1 MENEFENLVSKLSAI
16 FKTERIIEFFALL
29 AALIFQR
36 VFKVPFPNGLLV
48 TIFCLF
54 LSPFLFDP
62 LLKRQKST
70 ESVEN
75 VCFAYWALNITL
87 IASVFYFIGNIW
99 WVGVLVF
106 ISPIIHS
113 NILLPQKKGLALV
126 VYAAACYTS
135 LAFLEFFMIIPHHQF
150 FSVSE
155 DTLHNPFYLYSSL
168 IVILVL
174 FPYAAYL
181 TGSSSQILRKR
192 TRELGDVYEKLE
204 DAKTT
209 LEIKV
214 RARTEELNE
223 INKKLEQK
231 VMERTKELKDRIVE
245 LEKIHQITI
254 NRELKMIELK
264 KELDKFKK
272 EKNNKNNK

>member
-1 MENEFENLVSKLSAI
+1 MENEFEDLVSKLSTI
-16 FKTERIIEFFALL
+16 FKTERIIEFFALVF
-29 AALIFQR
+29 ALIFQR
-36 VFKVPFPNGLLV
+36 VFKVPFPDGMLMIL
-48 TIFCLF
+48 FCLF
-54 LSPFLFDP
+54 LTPFFFDP
-62 LLKRQKST
+62 LLKRQKSI
-70 ESVEN
+70 ESVEA

-87 IASVFYFIGNIW
+87 ISLIFYFVGNIW
-99 WVGVLVF
+99 WLGVLIF
-106 ISPIIHS
+106 ISPIAHS
-113 NILLPQKKGLALV
+113 NILLPRKKGLALV
-126 VYAAACYTS
+126 IYAAACCIS
-135 LAFLEFFMIIPHHQF
+135 LALLEFFMIIPHHQF

-155 DTLHNPFYLYSSL
+155 GTLRNPFYLLSSL
-168 IVILVL
+168 ILILVL

-181 TGSSSQILRKR
+181 TSSSSQILRKR
-192 TRELGDVYEKLE
+192 TKELGEVYEKLE

-223 INKKLEQK
+223 INKELEQK
-231 VMERTKELKDRIVE
+231 ITERTKELQNRIVE

-264 KELDKFKK
+264 RELDKFKK